1 MRGEVSPV
9 RCIWDPILGEGKFV
23 GGQRCER
30 TMVVTLAVSLT
41 IRNFLSNVPDAQINM
56 GDRGGHFGA

>member
-1 MRGEVSPV
+1 MVP
-9 RCIWDPILGEGKFV
+9 F
-23 GGQRCER
+23 ER